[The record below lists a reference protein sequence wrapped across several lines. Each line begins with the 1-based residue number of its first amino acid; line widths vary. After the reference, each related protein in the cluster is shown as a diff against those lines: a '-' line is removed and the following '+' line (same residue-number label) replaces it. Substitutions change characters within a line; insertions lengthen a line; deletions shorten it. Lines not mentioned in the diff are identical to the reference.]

1 MYELGKFLRHRNSS
15 FLSEIYKPKEIFVS
29 TLNTDR
35 IIISGQLVL
44 AGLYPPVGIQ
54 IWNTDLPWQ
63 PIPLH
68 FVPTSCDDT
77 QQALDL
83 PRWAQYIY
91 PEKIKSLAEMEF
103 MEFFKTPTTIKLQ
116 SGVFINEIVS
126 NMNRKIDAMKNFERL
141 LHLYPVSDRVIVRLW
156 KGLNISQ
163 EITNKPNYEAALFI
177 ELHEINNKY
186 RVKIL
191 HKEGTL
197 DDKLRTLKTRGCED
211 SHNLAEDE
219 MCDLEVFSSALE
231 SIIITDF
238 DEACK
243 NMR

>member
-1 MYELGKFLRHRNSS
+1 
-15 FLSEIYKPKEIFVS
+15 
-29 TLNTDR
+29 
-35 IIISGQLVL
+35 
-44 AGLYPPVGIQ
+44 
-54 IWNTDLPWQ
+54 
-63 PIPLH
+63 
-68 FVPTSCDDT
+68 
-77 QQALDL
+77 
-83 PRWAQYIY
+83 
-91 PEKIKSLAEMEF
+91 
-103 MEFFKTPTTIKLQ
+103 
-116 SGVFINEIVS
+116 
-126 NMNRKIDAMKNFERL
+126 MNRKIDATKNFERL

-163 EITNKPNYEAALFI
+163 EITNKPNYGAALFI

-211 SHNLAEDE
+211 SHNLGEDE

-243 NMR
+243 NTR